1 MAGKWEKENCRWAV
15 LRAESETQTSRLIP
29 EKYESEL
36 GFSDFFWL
44 LQLL

>member
-1 MAGKWEKENCRWAV
+1 MDGAV